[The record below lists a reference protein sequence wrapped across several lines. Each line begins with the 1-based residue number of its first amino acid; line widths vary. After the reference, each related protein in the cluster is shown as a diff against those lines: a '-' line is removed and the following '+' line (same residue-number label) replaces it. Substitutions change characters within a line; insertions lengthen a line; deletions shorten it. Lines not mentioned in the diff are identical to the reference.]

1 MIQRGAS
8 YQTTEERISTV
19 GGNWLQQHT
28 YQVTPI
34 VAAEGEVDSVTGN
47 ESRWDVPSLEGNDQM
62 FQSYDS
68 ENNC

>member
-1 MIQRGAS
+1 M
-8 YQTTEERISTV
+8 
-19 GGNWLQQHT
+19 
-28 YQVTPI
+28 YQVTSI
-34 VAAEGEVDSVTGN
+34 VAVEGEVDSVTGN